1 MQHSKRRKW
10 RERILSVFLS
20 FAMILNTGAPL
31 SPLFAKAADAEIF
44 TEKGGYENGAYA
56 EWKAVSGAAGYKAY
70 IQKGSTKT
78 LLDDKLI
85 RQYPDNIWR
94 VDALGL
100 AAGDDYKLV
109 VEAYASESAES
120 PLATYSTDTISVIT
134 HDRNGF
140 AFTDPSGQYPGA
152 YDKNGVL
159 RSDAK
164 VIYVDNTNFDTVP
177 LTIKKDAKGTE
188 LTLTGVQN
196 IVNTSGF
203 WKYAEYND
211 FKALDIRVIG
221 LVNTSGF
228 PKSSWGSSSEG
239 LQIKGNGKLDTP
251 ITIEGVGDDATVYG
265 FGIFARSSSHVEI
278 SNLGIMCFA
287 DDGVSLDT
295 DNSYTWVHNCDIFYG
310 STGGDAD
317 QAKGDGTIDVK
328 GDSKY
333 QTYSYNHFWD
343 SGKASLCGMKSET
356 GENFITYHH
365 NWFDHSD
372 SRHPRVRTMSVHA
385 YNNFYDGVAKYGA
398 GAAYRSSIFM
408 EKNYFRNAKY
418 PMLSSMQGGDIFDGA
433 SPKDSGTFSSED
445 GGIIKAYE
453 NAFEGNVSIIPYGAN
468 NYIYKGAERAY
479 DLSGASSTE
488 HFDAYFVSD
497 RTMEVP
503 EYVKAYQGGSTYTNF
518 DTIEDLGVDEGSIQ
532 EAVAVPSYV
541 MAHAGRVGGGDLWW
555 EFDDAADDVSYEVNS
570 ALKAKVVAYKTALK
584 TIGGF
589 SGTVIPASIRDE
601 SYVRVTGDRT
611 AASERYK
618 AGTQH
623 TLHEVELSTD
633 VEVKTYTPV
642 DGYSFNAATYLTAV
656 GADTTAASYTI
667 ENPDVAVYANFGLVS
682 PRTVS
687 GKTDRI
693 ALAKSSAIGSCGS
706 FTIKN
711 VTAAKK
717 VIRFVLTADGAAK
730 TAYYKVVKGDTVL
743 RPGSV
748 TGTAAQTVEVDIDG
762 KGDGDYS
769 LIYDADNLAN
779 SGSIRIISAE
789 VDTVEV
795 ISGGAEPDNT
805 DYALKV
811 VKGANVTTDLADT
824 THKKK
829 DAVTF
834 TASVTD
840 AEKYKLSVSIRKG
853 TGENS
858 GAAVS
863 YSYTGND
870 YRFTMPASDVTVT
883 LSAVEK
889 TAEVVEPDTEFFDVT
904 FEYDGNTKRVS
915 VEEGKSVA
923 SSDVPDMSAY
933 ANFVCWSTDGTESG
947 YVVPEELKITA
958 DVTIIAVI
966 KESLYEVDDDFV
978 AATFLSDI
986 GAFTLPFGALQDN
999 SAKKGL
1005 ANAWLASAHE
1015 GYDPL
1020 VYKRFTLHNWKI
1032 PSKNTDTVGIVSGN
1046 TAETCGYVE
1055 IDAPAAASLTI
1066 VARAAGS
1073 GKTSYFTLTGPDGRV
1088 YEPTA
1093 GSNKVSGSGKTTLTY
1108 KLGVAGVYTIALDI
1122 DKQKAD
1128 TNSGELRFYE
1138 IHLKGVVDEEAD
1150 PTHEVRF
1157 LQHGDPITEL
1167 TVAHGGFIP
1176 ANAIP
1181 SPSLMANQEFLGWSS
1196 TTDEADIVDTDKIL
1210 ASNVLSDQTWTAI
1223 IGETG
1228 ADAAELYTVT
1238 YHIGSTEYT
1247 ESVKAGEMLSDI
1259 PAVTAPA
1266 GKKFNGWSETE
1277 GGTVLT
1283 AAALAALT
1291 VSADKDLY
1299 AVFENVAGGA
1309 VAHVYDYT
1317 GVNYSAKGVK
1327 LDLSTGVATAESF
1340 YTVAGSKKNN
1350 TYTSVDCPID
1360 NKTYGAGTTK
1370 TDTLKL
1376 EKSAGTITF
1385 TTTTDGLEL
1394 TIIGLKTDS
1403 STVKVDDVKLTKSNG
1418 IYKTTINS
1426 GDHKIS
1432 RGDAEEWIAAVYLV
1446 EPDNSSKPEYTLTV
1460 NTTGVE
1466 TSLKS
1471 GKYYEGS
1478 NIKFSAKPMDGSVNM
1493 VVKKGDTT
1501 LEPGEDGLY
1510 SITMN
1515 ADASVN
1521 MIAEKDVAEYH
1532 NVNVTAQGVNTSL
1545 TAGRYA
1551 AGTVI
1556 DFTASAI
1563 AGYEEDLLV
1572 AVSKTNSMDDASV
1585 NAIKDNGNGSYT
1597 LTVGSDDIEVLILAE
1612 KKPVTGISLKA
1623 GGEIVASSSDTS
1635 IREITLGNGKSLT
1648 LEAVLSPSDATALI
1662 GWTSEDESKLTV
1674 NKGRIT
1680 AKSGTGTVKVT
1691 ATADDASVS
1700 LNVKL
1705 TAVQPTQADIRNYG
1719 SSIDTLTLKEGESTK
1734 LTVAVVP
1741 VASTVSSAVWSADKE
1756 EVAKIAQDG
1765 TLTAVAEGT
1774 AVITVTVKGT
1784 EGKAVTDSIT
1794 VKVVKEEEPVTEPEE
1809 NNSVSVNL
1817 SVSSCTLKPE
1827 ETLSVNA
1834 VLDPVD
1840 AEYKSVSWS
1849 SADEKVATVSYDSL
1863 SANITAV
1870 AEGSTKVTFTLTL
1883 TDGTEI
1889 SADIAVTVTKEAGE
1903 EEKPAPTVP
1912 DEPEVKKSGIVIEGL
1927 DGSFDYTGA
1936 KVIPVIKVVDYDV
1949 NGGKVLVEGRDYTVK
1964 YADNVKGTAS
1974 VTVTGKGNYTGR
1986 DTTGSFVIKE
1996 VQTLSADALMEVGG
2010 AKLGKI
2016 EAVSYTGSAICPDI
2030 SFKARGGSETVYSYD
2045 SDAKLYKTADGNILK
2060 LNAAFSNN
2068 INKGTATILL
2078 TGKDKSLKKTFK
2090 IIPYDISIAAKSLS
2104 VKIASSAVWSAKGA
2118 LPSAELSFNGEQLV
2132 EGRDYVLKA
2141 SGNKKT
2147 GTATLN
2153 ISGKGNFA
2161 KSLKKSFT
2169 VTALDLKDAS
2179 INAVNLAAGMKAS
2192 KVKAVVSDASGNV
2205 MKAGNYSISVKAA
2218 DGKPLAAGALIE
2230 AGKTY
2235 IVTVNAKNTE
2245 KLKAGCFIS
2254 CTVKAGNSINSVTA
2268 KISGLSKTYTG
2279 SAVTLTDEEV
2289 KKALSVSVKK
2299 TKLTYGK
2306 DYVITGYS
2314 NNVKKGTATAYI
2326 SGIGDYSGMKLVK
2339 FKITAKT
2346 MILKNN

>member
-78 LLDDKLI
+78 LLDDQLI

-109 VEAYASESAES
+109 VEAYASGSAES

-196 IVNTSGF
+196 IVNSSGF

-385 YNNFYDGVAKYGA
+385 YNNFYDGIAKYGA

-408 EKNYFRNAKY
+408 EKNYFRDAKY

-532 EAVAVPSYV
+532 DAVDVPSYV

-618 AGTQH
+618 AGETH
-623 TLHEVELSTD
+623 TLHEVEVSTD

-656 GADTTAASYTI
+656 DADTTADSYTI
-667 ENPDVAVYANFGLVS
+667 EDPDVAVYANFGLVS

-693 ALAKSSAIGSCGS
+693 ALAKSTAIGSCGS

-743 RPGSV
+743 TTGSV

-769 LIYDADNLAN
+769 LIYAADNLAN

-840 AEKYKLSVSIRKG
+840 TEKYKLSVSIRKG

-883 LSAVEK
+883 LAAVEK

-933 ANFVCWSTDGTESG
+933 ANFVCWSTDGTEAG

-986 GAFTLPFGALQDN
+986 GAFTLPFGALQEN
-999 SAKKGL
+999 SAKKCL
-1005 ANAWLASAHE
+1005 ANAWLASEHE

-1073 GKTSYFTLTGPDGRV
+1073 GKTSYFTLTGPDGRD

-1093 GSNKVSGSGKTTLTY
+1093 GSNKVSGSGETTLTY

-1128 TNSGELRFYE
+1128 TKSGELRFYE

-1150 PTHEVRF
+1150 PNHEVRF
-1157 LQHGDPITEL
+1157 LQYGDPITEF

-1181 SPSLMANQEFLGWSS
+1181 SPSLTANQEFLGWSS

-1223 IGETG
+1223 IEETG
-1228 ADAAELYTVT
+1228 TDAAELYTVT

-1277 GGTVLT
+1277 GGAVLT

-1299 AVFENVAGGA
+1299 AVFENVAAGA

-1317 GVNYSAKGVK
+1317 GVNYPAKGVK
-1327 LDLSTGVATAESF
+1327 LDLSTGITTSENF
-1340 YTVAGSKKNN
+1340 FTVAGNPKNEK
-1350 TYTSVDCPID
+1350 YTPVTCAID
-1360 NKTYGAGTTK
+1360 NKTYGSADEK
-1370 TDTLKL
+1370 QSSLKL
-1376 EKSAGTITF
+1376 ESNNGSITF
-1385 TTTTDGLEL
+1385 TTAADDLEL
-1394 TIIGLKTDS
+1394 TVIELSTKTTNIKLDGNSITKTD
-1403 STVKVDDVKLTKSNG
+1403 G
-1418 IYKTTINS
+1418 IYKAIIDKGTHTISKGS
-1426 GDHKIS
+1426 GE
-1432 RGDAEEWIAAVYLV
+1432 GWVLAVYVV
-1446 EPDNSSKPEYTLTV
+1446 EPDNTSKPEYTLTV

-1466 TSLKS
+1466 TSLQS
-1471 GKYYEGS
+1471 GRYYEGTTL
-1478 NIKFSAKPMDGSVNM
+1478 KFSAKPMDGSVNM

-1532 NVNVTAQGVNTSL
+1532 NVNVTAWGVNTSL
-1545 TAGRYA
+1545 TAGR
-1551 AGTVI
+1551 
-1556 DFTASAI
+1556 
-1563 AGYEEDLLV
+1563 
-1572 AVSKTNSMDDASV
+1572 
-1585 NAIKDNGNGSYT
+1585 
-1597 LTVGSDDIEVLILAE
+1597 
-1612 KKPVTGISLKA
+1612 
-1623 GGEIVASSSDTS
+1623 
-1635 IREITLGNGKSLT
+1635 
-1648 LEAVLSPSDATALI
+1648 
-1662 GWTSEDESKLTV
+1662 
-1674 NKGRIT
+1674 
-1680 AKSGTGTVKVT
+1680 
-1691 ATADDASVS
+1691 
-1700 LNVKL
+1700 
-1705 TAVQPTQADIRNYG
+1705 
-1719 SSIDTLTLKEGESTK
+1719 
-1734 LTVAVVP
+1734 
-1741 VASTVSSAVWSADKE
+1741 
-1756 EVAKIAQDG
+1756 
-1765 TLTAVAEGT
+1765 
-1774 AVITVTVKGT
+1774 
-1784 EGKAVTDSIT
+1784 
-1794 VKVVKEEEPVTEPEE
+1794 
-1809 NNSVSVNL
+1809 
-1817 SVSSCTLKPE
+1817 
-1827 ETLSVNA
+1827 
-1834 VLDPVD
+1834 
-1840 AEYKSVSWS
+1840 
-1849 SADEKVATVSYDSL
+1849 
-1863 SANITAV
+1863 
-1870 AEGSTKVTFTLTL
+1870 
-1883 TDGTEI
+1883 
-1889 SADIAVTVTKEAGE
+1889 
-1903 EEKPAPTVP
+1903 
-1912 DEPEVKKSGIVIEGL
+1912 
-1927 DGSFDYTGA
+1927 
-1936 KVIPVIKVVDYDV
+1936 
-1949 NGGKVLVEGRDYTVK
+1949 
-1964 YADNVKGTAS
+1964 
-1974 VTVTGKGNYTGR
+1974 
-1986 DTTGSFVIKE
+1986 
-1996 VQTLSADALMEVGG
+1996 
-2010 AKLGKI
+2010 
-2016 EAVSYTGSAICPDI
+2016 
-2030 SFKARGGSETVYSYD
+2030 
-2045 SDAKLYKTADGNILK
+2045 
-2060 LNAAFSNN
+2060 
-2068 INKGTATILL
+2068 
-2078 TGKDKSLKKTFK
+2078 
-2090 IIPYDISIAAKSLS
+2090 
-2104 VKIASSAVWSAKGA
+2104 
-2118 LPSAELSFNGEQLV
+2118 
-2132 EGRDYVLKA
+2132 
-2141 SGNKKT
+2141 
-2147 GTATLN
+2147 
-2153 ISGKGNFA
+2153 
-2161 KSLKKSFT
+2161 
-2169 VTALDLKDAS
+2169 
-2179 INAVNLAAGMKAS
+2179 
-2192 KVKAVVSDASGNV
+2192 
-2205 MKAGNYSISVKAA
+2205 
-2218 DGKPLAAGALIE
+2218 
-2230 AGKTY
+2230 
-2235 IVTVNAKNTE
+2235 
-2245 KLKAGCFIS
+2245 
-2254 CTVKAGNSINSVTA
+2254 
-2268 KISGLSKTYTG
+2268 
-2279 SAVTLTDEEV
+2279 
-2289 KKALSVSVKK
+2289 
-2299 TKLTYGK
+2299 
-2306 DYVITGYS
+2306 
-2314 NNVKKGTATAYI
+2314 
-2326 SGIGDYSGMKLVK
+2326 
-2339 FKITAKT
+2339 
-2346 MILKNN
+2346 